1 MRNSR
6 IIPVALILIIVAIA
20 IAALVSLART
30 VFFSGGT
37 SQTVSQTDVSTDA
50 LLNTAINHSVTMTV
64 RGAIVANEEFRSY
77 KITVTPT
84 TRTLTTYSGYLNTPI
99 DQISV
104 SNNTPAYEQFVYALD
119 RANLVKGTELTGA
132 NNDTRGICADG
143 KVYEFG
149 VIKDGKSV
157 KTLWT
162 SSCKESKGSL
172 DANVG
177 NLAAM
182 FIDQIPKGVELINK
196 IVL

>member
-6 IIPVALILIIVAIA
+6 IIPVALILIIAAIA

-30 VFFSGGT
+30 VFFSGGS
-37 SQTVSQTDVSTDA
+37 SQTVSQTDTSTDS

-64 RGAIVANEEFRSY
+64 RGVIVADEEFRSY
-77 KITVTPT
+77 TITITPT
-84 TRTLTTYSGYLNTPI
+84 SRTLTTYSGYQDAPI
-99 DQISV
+99 SQIAA

-132 NNDTRGICADG
+132 DNDTRGICADG
-143 KVYEFG
+143 KLYSFS

-157 KTLWT
+157 KSLWT

-172 DANVG
+172 NANVG
-177 NLAAM
+177 NLTAM
-182 FIDQIPKGVELINK
+182 FIDQIPKGIELINS